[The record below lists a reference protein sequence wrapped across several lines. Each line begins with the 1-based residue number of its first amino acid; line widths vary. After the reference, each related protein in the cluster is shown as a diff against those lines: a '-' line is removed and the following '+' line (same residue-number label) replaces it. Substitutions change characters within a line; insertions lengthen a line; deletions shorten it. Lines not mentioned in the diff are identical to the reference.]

1 MDTDIQLAALADAVE
16 DRNARIVALEALV
29 VALLAQ
35 ARPDPG
41 TVMDLISMMIP
52 ASAGHDRKSDME
64 LRIAAR
70 QHAALL
76 MSDARPKVVDSHAHR
91 GAA

>member
-1 MDTDIQLAALADAVE
+1 MDKDIQLAALADAVE

-35 ARPDPG
+35 SRPDPG
-41 TVMDLISMMIP
+41 TVMDLISTMIP
-52 ASAGHDRKSDME
+52 AGAGQDRQSDME

-76 MSDARPKVVDSHAHR
+76 MSDARPRMADAAVHR

>member
-1 MDTDIQLAALADAVE
+1 MDKDIELAALADAVE

-41 TVMDLISMMIP
+41 TVMDLISAMIP
-52 ASAGHDRKSDME
+52 AGTGMSRQSDME

-76 MSDARPKVVDSHAHR
+76 MSDARPKVVEAGVHR